1 MATEISDA
9 PAEAARLALK
19 MGLATADAVVFM
31 AELGEELPVI
41 NPVLKTLRTVRETVE
56 TLKSNREELAAI
68 EKRCTYMTAC
78 VIVKFRQNPNSG
90 TNVGPLEECVEA
102 TKNFVVRCSRRGKV
116 SRVLK
121 ASSDK
126 GEIAGL
132 NARIDRLTS
141 DLGLSGIAT
150 VIGEVTD
157 LKGLFLVRVSRRR
170 DQLFQPWPSYCQL
183 DLSGR
188 ITL

>member
-1 MATEISDA
+1 MAADISDA

-19 MGLATADAVVFM
+19 MGLAAADAVVFM

-90 TNVGPLEECVEA
+90 TNVGPLEECVKA
-102 TKNFVVRCSRRGKV
+102 TEDFVVRCSRRGKV
-116 SRVLK
+116 SRLLK

-126 GEIAGL
+126 GEIARS

-150 VIGEVTD
+150 VFGEVAD
-157 LKGLFLVRVSRRR
+157 LKGLLVSVSRRR
-170 DQLFQPWPSYCQL
+170 DQLFQP
-183 DLSGR
+183 
-188 ITL
+188 